1 MLILEYFPIFSG
13 HGVYLQHLIKE
24 LQRQNCK
31 VSILTA
37 DFYELPQHE
46 IIDGINVYRFNFS
59 PHKKRW
65 ELKLA
70 FRVIAFLLRNLK
82 HYDILHIHGHLDIY
96 GLFTIFNKL
105 VRKHT
110 VTQMVLLGADDPLSL
125 LKSYKFMSLR
135 FKVLS
140 LMDQFLC
147 ISKAIAD
154 SYQEAGLPMRKLTY
168 IPQGVDIDKFHPP
181 TDQEKQRLKEKLGLA
196 GYDKIVIFI
205 GAIVERKGVDLLVE
219 AWTKVQEQHPD
230 ACLLLVGEDSFG
242 EKDVNKDKLQ
252 NYVKSLKKIIAKNDS
267 KVIFT
272 GRKNNVE
279 EYLQSSN
286 LFVLPSRK
294 EGFGNVILEA
304 MACGLPV
311 VVTYMDGVSSETVT
325 PELNGY
331 IVYNVQ
337 ELSDSIIKLLDDAG
351 LAEQMGQA
359 GRQIACKDFSL
370 TEIAKQYVNLYKQIR

>member
-24 LQRQNCK
+24 LQRQNCE

-59 PHKKRW
+59 PHEKRW

-70 FRVIAFLLRNLK
+70 LKVAAFLINNLQK
-82 HYDILHIHGHLDIY
+82 YDILHIHGHLDIY

-135 FKVLS
+135 FKVLA

-168 IPQGVDIDKFHPP
+168 IPQGVDINKFHTP

-196 GYDKIVIFI
+196 EYDKIVIFI
-205 GAIVERKGVDLLVE
+205 GAIVKRKGVDLLVE
-219 AWTKVQEQHPD
+219 AWTEVQEQHPD

-252 NYVKSLKKIIAKNDS
+252 NYVKNLKKIIAKNDS
-267 KVIFT
+267 KIIFT
-272 GRKNNVE
+272 GIKNNVE
-279 EYLQSSN
+279 EYLQCSN
-286 LFVLPSRK
+286 IFVLPSRK

-325 PELNGY
+325 PDLNGY
-331 IVYNVQ
+331 IVHNVR
-337 ELSDSIIKLLDDAG
+337 ELSDSMLKLWDDTS
-351 LAEQMGQA
+351 LAKQMGRE
-359 GRQIACKDFSL
+359 GRQIAIEDFSL
-370 TEIAKQYVNLYKQIR
+370 TKIAKQYVNQYKRIL